1 MYTNEDLRGFFD
13 SLGRYEKLQRDV
25 VRTIAENVDDQTV
38 KQTLLRISSDEQR
51 HMDIVQQMIDLVF
64 IE

>member
-25 VRTIAENVDDQTV
+25 VRTIAENVEDQTV

>member
-25 VRTIAENVDDQTV
+25 VRTIAENVEDQTV

-51 HMDIVQQMIDLVF
+51 HMDIVQQMLDLVF
-64 IE
+64 PQ

>member
-25 VRTIAENVDDQTV
+25 IRTIAENVEDQTV